1 MTARI
6 YTEADAPLDP
16 LRGKRIAVIGYG
28 SQGHAH
34 ALNARDSGMDVV
46 VGLYQGS
53 KSWQKAESDGLE
65 VLEVPDAARQAD
77 VVVLLIPDEKQR
89 QVFQSQI
96 LPHVLNPPGKSL
108 VWAHGFNIHFKQ
120 IIPPEG
126 VDVWMVAPKAPGHR
140 MRELFV
146 EGKGVPSLV
155 AIEQNATGKAREL
168 AFAYG
173 NAIGSA
179 KAGLIETTFKEE
191 TETDLFGE
199 QSVLCGGITSLIKAG
214 WEVLVEAGYQPE
226 VAYYECLNEM
236 KLIVDLM
243 FEGGMARMRYSV
255 SDTAEFGD
263 YVSGPR
269 IIDESVK
276 QRMRQVLGE
285 IQDGTFAHRWL
296 DENEMGRP
304 NFKKYREEAANDP
317 MEKVGQE
324 LRALMNKQGVR
335 NTTG

>member
-1 MTARI
+1 MTAHI
-6 YTEADAPLDP
+6 YTEADAPIDP
-16 LRGKRIAVIGYG
+16 LKGKRIAVIGYG

-34 ALNARDSGMDVV
+34 ALNAHDSGLDVSI
-46 VGLYQGS
+46 GLYKGS
-53 KSWQKAESDGLE
+53 GSWEKAEQAGLKVAE
-65 VLEVPDAARQAD
+65 VADAARQAD
-77 VVVLLIPDEKQR
+77 VIVMLVPDEKQR
-89 QVFQSQI
+89 RIFEESIQPEISA
-96 LPHVLNPPGKSL
+96 GKSL

-120 IIPPEG
+120 ITPPEG

-155 AIEQNATGKAREL
+155 AVEQDATGKAWQL

-173 NAIGSA
+173 NAVGSA
-179 KAGLIETTFKEE
+179 KAGLIKTTFKEE

-199 QSVLCGGITSLIKAG
+199 QSVLCGGITALIKAG
-214 WEVLVEAGYQPE
+214 WETLVEAGYQPE

-236 KLIVDLM
+236 KMIVDLM
-243 FEGGMARMRYSV
+243 FEGGMARMRYSI

-276 QRMRQVLGE
+276 QRMRDVLKE
-285 IQDGTFAHRWL
+285 IQNGTFAHRWL
-296 DENEMGRP
+296 DENELGRP
-304 NFKKYREEAANDP
+304 NFNKYREQAANDA
-317 MEKVGQE
+317 MEKVGQD
-324 LRALMNKQGVR
+324 LRSLMNKQGLTT
-335 NTTG
+335 TTG

>member
-1 MTARI
+1 MTAKI

-16 LRGKRIAVIGYG
+16 LKAKRILVVGYG

-46 VGLYQGS
+46 VGLYTGS
-53 KSWQKAESDGLE
+53 KSWQQAERNGLR
-65 VLEVPDAARQAD
+65 VLEVADAAREAD
-77 VVVLLIPDEKQR
+77 VVVLLVPDENHR
-89 QVFQSQI
+89 PIFEASI
-96 LPHVLNPPGKSL
+96 RPNLRSGASL

-120 IIPPEG
+120 IVP
-126 VDVWMVAPKAPGHR
+126 
-140 MRELFV
+140 L

-155 AIEQNATGKAREL
+155 AVEQDATGRAWEL

-179 KAGLIETTFKEE
+179 KAGLIKTTFKEE

-269 IIDESVK
+269 IIDESVR
-276 QRMRQVLGE
+276 QRMRQVLKE

-304 NFKKYREEAANDP
+304 NFNRYRREAAADP
-317 MEKVGQE
+317 MEQVGQE
-324 LRALMNKQGVR
+324 LRALMNKQGVTT
-335 NTTG
+335 TTG

>member
-1 MTARI
+1 MTAHI
-6 YTEADAPLDP
+6 YSESDAPIDP
-16 LRGKRIAVIGYG
+16 LKGKKIAVIGYG

-34 ALNARDSGMDVV
+34 ALNAHDSGLDVM

-53 KSWQKAESDGLE
+53 KSWDAAEKAGLKVAE
-65 VLEVPDAARQAD
+65 VADAARQAD
-77 VVVLLIPDEKQR
+77 VIVLLVPDEKQR
-89 QVFQSQI
+89 RIFEDNIRPEVS
-96 LPHVLNPPGKSL
+96 PGKSL

-120 IIPPEG
+120 IVPPEG

-155 AIEQNATGKAREL
+155 AVEQDATGRAWDL

-173 NAIGSA
+173 NAVGSA
-179 KAGLIETTFKEE
+179 KAGLIKTTFQEE

-199 QSVLCGGITSLIKAG
+199 QSVLCGGITSLIKTG

-269 IIDESVK
+269 VIDASVK
-276 QRMRQVLGE
+276 QRMREVLKE

-296 DENEMGRP
+296 DENEVGRP
-304 NFKKYREEAANDP
+304 NFTRYRELAANDP
-317 MEKVGQE
+317 MEQVGKD
-324 LRALMNKQGVR
+324 LRALMNKQGLTT
-335 NTTG
+335 TTG

>member
-1 MTARI
+1 MTAHI
-6 YTEADAPLDP
+6 YTEADAPIAP
-16 LRGKRIAVIGYG
+16 LKGKRIAVIGYG

-34 ALNARDSGMDVV
+34 ALNAHDSGLDVSI
-46 VGLYQGS
+46 GLYAGS
-53 KSWQKAESDGLE
+53 KSWAAAEQAGLKVAE
-65 VLEVPDAARQAD
+65 VAEAARQAD
-77 VVVLLIPDEKQR
+77 VIVMLVPDEKQR
-89 QVFQSQI
+89 RIYIEHIQPEVT
-96 LPHVLNPPGKSL
+96 PGKSL

-120 IIPPEG
+120 IQPPPG

-155 AIEQNATGKAREL
+155 AVEQDATGTAWEL

-173 NAIGSA
+173 NAVGSA
-179 KAGLIETTFKEE
+179 KAGLIKTTFKEE

-243 FEGGMARMRYSV
+243 FEGGMARMRYSI
-255 SDTAEFGD
+255 SDTAEYGD

-269 IIDESVK
+269 IIDASVK
-276 QRMRQVLGE
+276 QRMREVLKE

-296 DENEMGRP
+296 DENELGRP
-304 NFKKYREEAANDP
+304 NFIRYREAAAADA
-317 MEKVGQE
+317 MEKVGQD
-324 LRALMNKQGVR
+324 LRSLMNKQGLTT
-335 NTTG
+335 TTG

>member
-1 MTARI
+1 MTAKI
-6 YTEADAPLDP
+6 YTEAEAPITP
-16 LRGKRIAVIGYG
+16 LKGRRIAVIGYG

-34 ALNARDSGMDVV
+34 ALNARDSGLDVV

-53 KSWQKAESDGLE
+53 PSWAKAEEAGLKVAE
-65 VLEVPDAARQAD
+65 VADAARQAD
-77 VVVLLIPDEKQR
+77 VIVMLIPDEKQR
-89 QVFQSQI
+89 RVFEEHIRPQVG
-96 LPHVLNPPGKSL
+96 PGKSL

-120 IIPPEG
+120 IVPPAG
-126 VDVWMVAPKAPGHR
+126 VDVWMAAPKAPGHR

-146 EGKGVPSLV
+146 EGKGVPSLIAV
-155 AIEQNATGKAREL
+155 EQDASGHAWED

-179 KAGLIETTFKEE
+179 KAGLIKTTFKEE

-199 QSVLCGGITSLIKAG
+199 QSVLCGGITALIKTG
-214 WEVLVEAGYQPE
+214 WETLVEAGYQPE

-269 IIDESVK
+269 IIDASVK
-276 QRMRQVLGE
+276 ERMRQVLKE

-304 NFKKYREEAANDP
+304 NFDRYRQQAAEDP

-324 LRALMNKQGVR
+324 LRALMNKQGVTS
-335 NTTG
+335 TTG

>member
-1 MTARI
+1 VTAHI
-6 YTEADAPLDP
+6 YTEADAPIDP
-16 LRGKRIAVIGYG
+16 LKGKRLAVIGYG

-34 ALNARDSGMDVV
+34 ALNAHDSGLDVMI
-46 VGLYQGS
+46 GLYKGS
-53 KSWQKAESDGLE
+53 KSWAKAEAAGLKVAE
-65 VLEVPDAARQAD
+65 VADAAKQAD
-77 VVVLLIPDEKQR
+77 VIVMLVPDEKQR
-89 QVFQSQI
+89 RIYEESI
-96 LPHVLNPPGKSL
+96 LPAVSPGKSL

-120 IIPPEG
+120 IGPPEG

-155 AIEQNATGKAREL
+155 AVEQDATGKAWEL

-173 NAIGSA
+173 NAVGSA
-179 KAGLIETTFKEE
+179 KAGLIKTTFKEE

-199 QSVLCGGITSLIKAG
+199 QSVLCGGITSLMKAG

-236 KLIVDLM
+236 KLIVDLI

-269 IIDESVK
+269 IIDQSVK
-276 QRMRQVLGE
+276 QRMREVLKE
-285 IQDGTFAHRWL
+285 IQDGSFAHRWL
-296 DENEMGRP
+296 DENELGRP
-304 NFKKYREEAANDP
+304 NFTKYREDAANDA
-317 MEKVGQE
+317 MEKVGND
-324 LRALMNKQGVR
+324 LRALMNKQGLTT
-335 NTTG
+335 TTG

>member
-1 MTARI
+1 MTAHI
-6 YTEADAPLDP
+6 YTEADAPIDP

-34 ALNARDSGMDVV
+34 ALNAHDSGLDVM

-53 KSWQKAESDGLE
+53 KSWAAAEQAGLE
-65 VLEVPDAARQAD
+65 VAEVADAAKQGD
-77 VVVLLIPDEKQR
+77 VIVMLVPDEKQR
-89 QVFQSQI
+89 RIFEDNVLPQVA
-96 LPHVLNPPGKSL
+96 PGKSL

-120 IIPPEG
+120 IVPPEG

-155 AIEQNATGKAREL
+155 AVEQDATGKAWEL

-173 NAIGSA
+173 NAVGSA
-179 KAGLIETTFKEE
+179 KAGLIKTTFKEE

-269 IIDESVK
+269 IIDQSVK
-276 QRMRQVLGE
+276 QRMREVLKE

-296 DENEMGRP
+296 DENELGRP
-304 NFKKYREEAANDP
+304 NFTC
-317 MEKVGQE
+317 GH
-324 LRALMNKQGVR
+324 
-335 NTTG
+335 

>member
-6 YTEADAPLDP
+6 YGEADAPIDP
-16 LRGKRIAVIGYG
+16 LKGKKIAVIGYG

-34 ALNARDSGMDVV
+34 ALNAHDSGLDVS
-46 VGLYQGS
+46 VGLYKGS
-53 KSWQKAESDGLE
+53 KSWQAAEQAGLKVFE
-65 VLEVPDAARQAD
+65 VAEATRQAD
-77 VVVLLIPDEKQR
+77 VIVLLVPDEKQR
-89 QVFQSQI
+89 RIYEEGIAPELS
-96 LPHVLNPPGKSL
+96 PGKSL

-120 IIPPEG
+120 IRPPEG

-155 AIEQNATGKAREL
+155 AVEQDATGTAWDL
-168 AFAYG
+168 GFAYG

-179 KAGLIETTFKEE
+179 RAGLIKTTFKEE

-243 FEGGMARMRYSV
+243 FEGGMARMRYSI

-276 QRMRQVLGE
+276 NRMRDVLKE
-285 IQDGTFAHRWL
+285 IQNGTFAHRWL

-304 NFKKYREEAANDP
+304 NFNRYREQAANDA
-317 MEKVGQE
+317 MEQVGRD
-324 LRALMNKQGVR
+324 LRSLMNKQGVTS
-335 NTTG
+335 TTG

>member
-1 MTARI
+1 MTAHI
-6 YTEADAPLDP
+6 YTEADAPIAP
-16 LRGKRIAVIGYG
+16 LKGKRIAVIGYG

-34 ALNARDSGMDVV
+34 ALNAHDSGLDVSI
-46 VGLYQGS
+46 GLYKGS
-53 KSWQKAESDGLE
+53 KSWEAAEKAGLKVAE
-65 VLEVPDAARQAD
+65 VADAARQAD
-77 VVVLLIPDEKQR
+77 VIVMLVPDEKQR
-89 QVFQSQI
+89 RIYLENIQPEVT
-96 LPHVLNPPGKSL
+96 PGKSL

-120 IIPPEG
+120 ITPPEG

-155 AIEQNATGKAREL
+155 AVEQDATGNAWEL

-173 NAIGSA
+173 NAVGSA
-179 KAGLIETTFKEE
+179 KAGLIKTTFKEE

-243 FEGGMARMRYSV
+243 FEGGMARMRYSI
-255 SDTAEFGD
+255 SDTAEYGD

-269 IIDESVK
+269 IIDASVK
-276 QRMRQVLGE
+276 QRMREVLKE
-285 IQDGTFAHRWL
+285 IQDGSFAHRWL
-296 DENEMGRP
+296 DENELGRP
-304 NFKKYREEAANDP
+304 NFTRYREAAAADA
-317 MEKVGQE
+317 MEKVGQD
-324 LRALMNKQGVR
+324 LRSLMNKQGLTT
-335 NTTG
+335 TTG

>member
-1 MTARI
+1 VTAHI
-6 YTEADAPLDP
+6 YTEADAPIDP
-16 LRGKRIAVIGYG
+16 LKGKRLAVIGYG

-34 ALNARDSGMDVV
+34 ALNARDSGLDVI
-46 VGLYQGS
+46 VGLYKGS
-53 KSWQKAESDGLE
+53 QSWAKAEQAGLKVAE
-65 VLEVPDAARQAD
+65 VADAARQAD
-77 VVVLLIPDEKQR
+77 VIVMLVPDEKQR
-89 QVFQSQI
+89 RIFEDSIRPEVS
-96 LPHVLNPPGKSL
+96 PGKSL

-120 IIPPEG
+120 IGPPEG

-155 AIEQNATGKAREL
+155 AVEQDATGKAWEL

-173 NAIGSA
+173 NAVGSA
-179 KAGLIETTFKEE
+179 KAGLIKTTFKEE

-199 QSVLCGGITSLIKAG
+199 QSVLCGGITSLMKAG

-236 KLIVDLM
+236 KLIVDLI

-255 SDTAEFGD
+255 SDTAEYGD

-269 IIDESVK
+269 IIDQSVK
-276 QRMRQVLGE
+276 QRMREVLKE

-296 DENEMGRP
+296 DENELGRP
-304 NFKKYREEAANDP
+304 NFTKYREEAARDP
-317 MEKVGQE
+317 MEKTGND
-324 LRALMNKQGVR
+324 LRALMNKQGLTT
-335 NTTG
+335 TTG

>member
-34 ALNARDSGMDVV
+34 ALNAHDSGMDVV

-53 KSWQKAESDGLE
+53 KSWHKAESDGLK
-65 VLEVPDAARQAD
+65 VMEVPEAVRQAD
-77 VVVLLIPDEKQR
+77 VVVLLVPDEKQR
-89 QVFQSQI
+89 RLFDESI
-96 LPHVLNPPGKSL
+96 RPEISPGKSL

-120 IIPPEG
+120 IVPPEG

-155 AIEQNATGKAREL
+155 AIEQDATGKAREL

-173 NAIGSA
+173 NAVGSA

-199 QSVLCGGITSLIKAG
+199 QSVLCGGITALIKTG

-269 IIDESVK
+269 VIDESVK
-276 QRMRQVLGE
+276 ERMRQVLKE
-285 IQDGTFAHRWL
+285 IQDGSFAHKWL

-304 NFKKYREEAANDP
+304 NFNRMRQQAAEDP
-317 MEKVGQE
+317 MEKVGAD
-324 LRALMNKQGVR
+324 LRSLMNKQGVTS
-335 NTTG
+335 TTG

>member
-1 MTARI
+1 MTAHI
-6 YTEADAPLDP
+6 YTEADAPIAP
-16 LRGKRIAVIGYG
+16 LKGKKIAVIGYG

-34 ALNARDSGMDVV
+34 ALNAHDSGLDVM
-46 VGLYQGS
+46 VGLYNGS
-53 KSWQKAESDGLE
+53 KSWAAAEQAGLKVAE
-65 VLEVPDAARQAD
+65 VADAARQAD
-77 VVVLLIPDEKQR
+77 VIVMLIPDEKQR
-89 QVFQSQI
+89 RVFQE
-96 LPHVLNPPGKSL
+96 HVLPEVSAGKSL

-120 IIPPEG
+120 IAPPEG

-155 AIEQNATGKAREL
+155 AVEQDATGNAWDL

-179 KAGLIETTFKEE
+179 KAGLIKTTFKEE

-269 IIDESVK
+269 IIDGSVK
-276 QRMRQVLGE
+276 DRMRTVLKE
-285 IQDGTFAHRWL
+285 IQNGTFAHRWL

-304 NFKKYREEAANDP
+304 NFTRYRDEAANDP
-317 MEKVGQE
+317 MEKVGQD
-324 LRALMNKQGVR
+324 LRSLMNKQGLTT
-335 NTTG
+335 TTG

>member
-1 MTARI
+1 MTAHI
-6 YTEADAPLDP
+6 YTEADAPIRP
-16 LRGKRIAVIGYG
+16 LKGKKIAVIGYG

-34 ALNARDSGMDVV
+34 ALNARDSGLDVM

-53 KSWQKAESDGLE
+53 KSWAQAEQAGLKVAE
-65 VLEVPDAARQAD
+65 VADAARQAD
-77 VVVLLIPDEKQR
+77 VIVMLIPDEKQR
-89 QVFQSQI
+89 RVFQE
-96 LPHVLNPPGKSL
+96 HVLPQVSAGKSL

-120 IIPPEG
+120 IVPPEG

-155 AIEQNATGKAREL
+155 AVEQDATGNAWDL

-173 NAIGSA
+173 NAVGSA
-179 KAGLIETTFKEE
+179 KAGLIKTTFKEE

-199 QSVLCGGITSLIKAG
+199 QSVLCGGITSLMKAG
-214 WEVLVEAGYQPE
+214 WETLVEAGYQPE

-269 IIDESVK
+269 IIDASVK
-276 QRMRQVLGE
+276 ERMRQVLRE

-296 DENEMGRP
+296 DENELGRP
-304 NFKKYREEAANDP
+304 NFTRYREQAANEP
-317 MEKVGQE
+317 MEKVGQD
-324 LRALMNKQGVR
+324 LRALMNKQGLTT
-335 NTTG
+335 TTG

>member
-1 MTARI
+1 MTAHI
-6 YTEADAPLDP
+6 YTEADAPIDP
-16 LRGKRIAVIGYG
+16 LAGKRIAVIGYG

-34 ALNARDSGMDVV
+34 ALNAHDSGLDVM
-46 VGLYQGS
+46 VGLYTGS
-53 KSWQKAESDGLE
+53 KSWAAAEKAGLKVAE
-65 VLEVPDAARQAD
+65 VADAARQAD
-77 VVVLLIPDEKQR
+77 VIVMLVPDEKQR
-89 QVFQSQI
+89 RIFEDSV
-96 LPHVLNPPGKSL
+96 LPEVSAGKSL

-120 IIPPEG
+120 IVPPEG

-140 MRELFV
+140 MRELYV

-155 AIEQNATGKAREL
+155 AVEQDATGKAWEL

-173 NAIGSA
+173 NAVGSA
-179 KAGLIETTFKEE
+179 KAGLIKTTFKEE

-243 FEGGMARMRYSV
+243 FEGGMQRMRYSI
-255 SDTAEFGD
+255 SDTAEYGD

-269 IIDESVK
+269 IIDGSVK
-276 QRMRQVLGE
+276 QRMRDVLKE
-285 IQDGTFAHRWL
+285 IQDGTFAHHWL
-296 DENEMGRP
+296 DENELGRP
-304 NFKKYREEAANDP
+304 NFNKFREQAANEP

-324 LRALMNKQGVR
+324 LRSLMNKQGLTT
-335 NTTG
+335 TTG

>member
-1 MTARI
+1 MTAHV
-6 YTEADAPLDP
+6 YTEADAPLGP
-16 LRGKRIAVIGYG
+16 LEGKKIAVIGYG

-34 ALNARDSGMDVV
+34 ALNAHDSGLDVM
-46 VGLYQGS
+46 VGLYSGS
-53 KSWQKAESDGLE
+53 KSWEIAEKAGLRVAE
-65 VLEVPDAARQAD
+65 VADAAREAD
-77 VVVLLIPDEKQR
+77 VIVMLIPDEKQR
-89 QVFQSQI
+89 RIFDE
-96 LPHVLNPPGKSL
+96 HVRPNVKPGQSL

-120 IIPPEG
+120 IVPPEG

-155 AIEQNATGKAREL
+155 AVEQDATGNAWPL

-173 NAIGSA
+173 NAVGSA
-179 KAGLIETTFKEE
+179 KAGLIKTTFKEE

-269 IIDESVK
+269 IIDASVK
-276 QRMRQVLGE
+276 ARMREVLKE
-285 IQDGTFAHRWL
+285 IQNGTFAHRWL

-304 NFKKYREEAANDP
+304 NFTKYREDAANDP
-317 MEKVGQE
+317 MEKVGKD
-324 LRALMNKQGVR
+324 LRSLMNKQGVTS
-335 NTTG
+335 TTG

>member
-1 MTARI
+1 MTAHV
-6 YTEADAPLDP
+6 YTEADAPMAP
-16 LRGKRIAVIGYG
+16 LKGKKIAVIGYG

-34 ALNARDSGMDVV
+34 ALNAHDSGLDVM
-46 VGLYQGS
+46 VGLYKGS
-53 KSWQKAESDGLE
+53 KSWETAEKAGLKVAE
-65 VLEVPDAARQAD
+65 VADAARQAD
-77 VVVLLIPDEKQR
+77 VIVMLIPDEKQR
-89 QVFQSQI
+89 RVFEDNIRPEVS
-96 LPHVLNPPGKSL
+96 PGKSL

-120 IIPPEG
+120 IVPPEG

-155 AIEQNATGKAREL
+155 AVEQDATGNAWPL

-173 NAIGSA
+173 NAVGSA
-179 KAGLIETTFKEE
+179 KAGLIKTTFQEE

-269 IIDESVK
+269 IIDASVK
-276 QRMRQVLGE
+276 DRMRQVLRE

-304 NFKKYREEAANDP
+304 NFTRYRQEAADDP
-317 MEKVGQE
+317 MEKVGKD
-324 LRALMNKQGVR
+324 LRSLMNKQGVTS
-335 NTTG
+335 TTG

>member
-1 MTARI
+1 MAARI
-6 YTEADAPLDP
+6 YTESDAPIDP
-16 LRGKRIAVIGYG
+16 LKGKRIAVIGYG

-34 ALNARDSGMDVV
+34 ALNAHDSGLDVV
-46 VGLYQGS
+46 VGLYKGS
-53 KSWQKAESDGLE
+53 KSWDKAERDGLRVME
-65 VLEVPDAARQAD
+65 VADAARQAD
-77 VVVLLIPDEKQR
+77 VNVLLIPDEKQR
-89 QVFQSQI
+89 RVFEENIRPEVS
-96 LPHVLNPPGKSL
+96 PGKSL

-120 IIPPEG
+120 VVPPEG

-155 AIEQNATGKAREL
+155 AIEQDATGKAREL

-243 FEGGMARMRYSV
+243 FEGGMARMRYSI

-269 IIDESVK
+269 IIDASVK
-276 QRMRQVLGE
+276 QRMREVLKE

-304 NFKKYREEAANDP
+304 NFTRYREQAANDP
-317 MEKVGQE
+317 MEQVGRD
-324 LRALMNKQGVR
+324 LRALMNKQGVTS
-335 NTTG
+335 TTG

>member
-1 MTARI
+1 MTAHV
-6 YTEADAPLDP
+6 YTETDAPIAP
-16 LRGKRIAVIGYG
+16 LKGKKIAVIGYG

-34 ALNARDSGMDVV
+34 ALNAHDSGLDVI
-46 VGLYQGS
+46 VGLYKGS
-53 KSWQKAESDGLE
+53 KSWEAAEKAGLK
-65 VLEVPDAARQAD
+65 VLEVADAAREAD
-77 VVVLLIPDEKQR
+77 VIVMLIPDEKQR
-89 QVFQSQI
+89 RIFEESIQPNV
-96 LPHVLNPPGKSL
+96 HPGQSL

-120 IIPPEG
+120 IVPPDG

-155 AIEQNATGKAREL
+155 AVEQDATGNAWPL

-173 NAIGSA
+173 NAVGSA
-179 KAGLIETTFKEE
+179 KAGLIKTTFKEE

-269 IIDESVK
+269 VIDASVK
-276 QRMRQVLGE
+276 ARMREVLKE

-304 NFKKYREEAANDP
+304 NFTRYRQDAANDP
-317 MEKVGQE
+317 MEKVGAD
-324 LRALMNKQGVR
+324 LRSLMNKQGVTS
-335 NTTG
+335 TTG

>member
-1 MTARI
+1 VTAHI
-6 YTEADAPLDP
+6 YTEADAPIEP
-16 LRGKRIAVIGYG
+16 LKGKRLAVIGYG

-34 ALNARDSGMDVV
+34 ALNAHDSGLDVI
-46 VGLYQGS
+46 VGLYKGS
-53 KSWQKAESDGLE
+53 PSWAKAEQAGLKVAE
-65 VLEVPDAARQAD
+65 VAEATRQAD

-89 QVFQSQI
+89 RIFEESIQPELS
-96 LPHVLNPPGKSL
+96 PGKSL

-120 IIPPEG
+120 IKPPEG

-155 AIEQNATGKAREL
+155 AVEQDATGTAWEL

-173 NAIGSA
+173 NAVGSA
-179 KAGLIETTFKEE
+179 KAGLIKTTFKEE

-199 QSVLCGGITSLIKAG
+199 QSVLCGGITSLMKAG

-236 KLIVDLM
+236 KLIVDLI

-255 SDTAEFGD
+255 SDTAEYGD

-269 IIDESVK
+269 IIDGSVK
-276 QRMRQVLGE
+276 QRMREVLKE

-296 DENEMGRP
+296 DENELGRP
-304 NFKKYREEAANDP
+304 NFTKYRAEAAKDA
-317 MEKVGQE
+317 MEKTGNE
-324 LRALMNKQGVR
+324 LRALMNKQGLTT
-335 NTTG
+335 TTG